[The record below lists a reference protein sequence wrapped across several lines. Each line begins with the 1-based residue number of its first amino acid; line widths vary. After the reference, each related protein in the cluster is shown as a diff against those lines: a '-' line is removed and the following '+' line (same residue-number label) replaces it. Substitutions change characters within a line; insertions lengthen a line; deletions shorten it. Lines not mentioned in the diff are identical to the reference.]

1 VKPLSLALRLFGN
14 MFAGELIFILIALL
28 PWWIQW
34 PPGAIWAIFHILI
47 ITLQAFLF
55 MMLTIIYISMAHDA
69 H

>member
-1 VKPLSLALRLFGN
+1 
-14 MFAGELIFILIALL
+14 M
-28 PWWIQW
+28 QW

-55 MMLTIIYISMAHDA
+55 MMLTVIYISMAHDA